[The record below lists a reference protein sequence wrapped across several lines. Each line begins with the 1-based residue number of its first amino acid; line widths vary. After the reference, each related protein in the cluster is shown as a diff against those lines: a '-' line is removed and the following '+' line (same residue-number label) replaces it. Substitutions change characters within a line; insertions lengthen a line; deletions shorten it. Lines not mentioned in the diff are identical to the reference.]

1 MRFDPEKIITLD
13 FEIRLKKYRRLRS
26 FFIACLPLG
35 FLMFGGGVPLIFVTG
50 KTYLAFIPALGFLA
64 IPGSAIAA
72 AALTQKIYKM
82 QSVKD
87 ILTAIK
93 AQDVAYLYQL
103 GAGFTE
109 SQTFLIVQRL
119 ITTGLL
125 DGYELV
131 GNFAVA
137 RSEKYVNKDAV
148 MREYM
153 ALRFGRT
160 DSDGASSDGGGAVE
174 FKECYYCHEKLP
186 KDAVYC
192 TKCGAKQGF

>member
-35 FLMFGGGVPLIFVTG
+35 FLMFGGGVLLIFVTG

-131 GNFAVA
+131 GNVAVA

-148 MREYM
+148 MREDM

-160 DSDGASSDGGGAVE
+160 DSDGASSDGGAVE

>member
-160 DSDGASSDGGGAVE
+160 DSDGGAVE